1 MSRVITSML
10 TVVTPSAGPVLD
22 LDDVRRHVRAVSDTE
37 NALLESWVAAAAA
50 YWEEQTGRPIMR
62 TVYRLWLDGVPATV
76 GTFPAR
82 IELPRPP
89 LVSVDSLTYIA
100 SDGTETAFTDGASP
114 ETALWRAVTPA
125 GLYARRG
132 WVEPLAGQGWPTVR
146 DQADALRI
154 EFTAGYAETAAD
166 VPDLIRATLLLLV
179 GTFEQFRSQVHYSEG
194 ARLET
199 LPWGVTEQIDA
210 FKWSA
215 QSSQVLRT

>member
-1 MSRVITSML
+1 MSRVIASTL
-10 TVVTPSAGPVLD
+10 TVVTPSTVPVLD
-22 LDDVRRHVRAVSDTE
+22 LDTVRRHVRSATDTE
-37 NALLESWVAAAAA
+37 DDLLESWVTAAAA

-62 TVYRLWLDGVPATV
+62 TVFELWLDGVPGTV
-76 GTFPAR
+76 GTAPAR

-89 LVSVDSLTYIA
+89 LVSVESLTYIA

-114 ETALWRAVTPA
+114 ETALWRAVAPA

-132 WVEPLAGQGWPTVR
+132 WVEPLAGQTWPTVR

-154 EFTAGYAETAAD
+154 RFTAGYAENATE
-166 VPDLIRATLLLLV
+166 VPDLIRGTLLLLV
-179 GTFEQFRSQVHYSEG
+179 GAFEQFRSQVHYSEG

-215 QSSQVLRT
+215 QSGQVLRT